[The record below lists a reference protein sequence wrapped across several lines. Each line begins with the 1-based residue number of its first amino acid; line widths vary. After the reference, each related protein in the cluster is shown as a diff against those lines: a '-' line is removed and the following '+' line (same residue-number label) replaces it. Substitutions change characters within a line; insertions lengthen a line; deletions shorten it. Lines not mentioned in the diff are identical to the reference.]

1 MLIPKIFKPSP
12 RTILLQWEPIIAEK
26 VQQSIRQTEQVVANY
41 FNEEILEM
49 TPTYNEL
56 ALYLKEG
63 VEISEFEQRF
73 MELLQQ
79 KVADAITVSSRLVT
93 IPVCYETEFA
103 PDLTAVATYHNI
115 SEEEVIKLH
124 SQTVYKVAFIGFLPG
139 FPYLTG
145 LSEKLHTPRKKT
157 PRSSVAK
164 GSIGIGGKQT
174 GVYPSNSPGGWN
186 LIGRTPLEFFSLKNK
201 QPSLL
206 KAGDKLKFQ
215 AVSKAEFSLISI
227 EVASGIY
234 QVKTQAL

>member
-41 FNEEILEM
+41 FDQEILEM

-79 KVADAITVSSRLVT
+79 KVADAITVSSRLIT

-124 SQTVYKVAFIGFLPG
+124 SQTVYQVSFIGFLI
-139 FPYLTG
+139 F
-145 LSEKLHTPRKKT
+145 
-157 PRSSVAK
+157 
-164 GSIGIGGKQT
+164 SI
-174 GVYPSNSPGGWN
+174 
-186 LIGRTPLEFFSLKNK
+186 F
-201 QPSLL
+201 
-206 KAGDKLKFQ
+206 DKIL
-215 AVSKAEFSLISI
+215 
-227 EVASGIY
+227 
-234 QVKTQAL
+234 